1 MIDIDIFYLFVII
14 NLFIGGVKVIV
25 QNKLKNAY
33 KNQFNKYYGRKLS
46 EEQLKVYMDFFLRK
60 ELDANRV
67 SSVCNIPFNE
77 SFSDR
82 ETFARHFKFI
92 YDFEP
97 NEDQLDMFISFSLC
111 VPGITVSD
119 VCEVVEVRSDL
130 KNPQPT
136 EPSNN

>member
-1 MIDIDIFYLFVII
+1 MTIQD
-14 NLFIGGVKVIV
+14 
-25 QNKLKNAY
+25 KLKKAY
-33 KNQFNKYYGRKLS
+33 RNQFKKYYGRKLND
-46 EEQLKVYMDFFLRK
+46 EQLKVYMDFFLRK
-60 ELDANRV
+60 ELDAKKV

-82 ETFARHFKFI
+82 ESFARHFKFI

-97 NEDQLDMFISFSLC
+97 SEEQLDMFISFSLC

-119 VCEVVEVRSDL
+119 VCEIVDSKKEENNS
-130 KNPQPT
+130 QPS